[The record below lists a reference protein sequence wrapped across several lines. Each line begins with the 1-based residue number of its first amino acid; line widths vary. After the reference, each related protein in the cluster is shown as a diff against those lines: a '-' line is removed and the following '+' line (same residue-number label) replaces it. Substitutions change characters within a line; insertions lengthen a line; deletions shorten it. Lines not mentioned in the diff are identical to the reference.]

1 MWRRLQPANPA
12 GDAARGCPCHLAG
25 RSLQAS
31 CLPLARRKPRFRHPG
46 FARFPTPAPWHGQ
59 PLAGADCSL
68 QPLAEGKGITRKK
81 FFWLPVGA
89 GCRKSCGDGVCGDWS
104 DIDSVRKM
112 AVEFGVWQG
121 WQARRLVLKGFR
133 TVSGTGILLWLSPL
147 ASSGRDSSKWSA
159 TTDVSADWETGGWGV
174 CDWQQEALGVRG

>member
-1 MWRRLQPANPA
+1 MTPEST
-12 GDAARGCPCHLAG
+12 GGARGCPCHVAG
-25 RSLQAS
+25 RSLRPSRPSARSEETSLSPSWLGSVSYAGSMARATPRGSPCGFSAS
-31 CLPLARRKPRFRHPG
+31 RGGRGSP
-46 FARFPTPAPWHGQ
+46 
-59 PLAGADCSL
+59 
-68 QPLAEGKGITRKK
+68 EK

-159 TTDVSADWETGGWGV
+159 TTDVSADWETGGRGV